1 MIQNAGFETLAIHA
15 GQAADPTTGAVMTPI
30 YQTSTYKQRSV
41 GKHSGFEYSRTGN
54 PTREALEQLVASL
67 ENGLAGLAFAS
78 GMAASDAVMH
88 LLKPGDHVVAV
99 GDLYGGTYRLFEKVY
114 HPLGLEFDYAKTF
127 ETQSLLE
134 LVRPDTRMVWLE
146 TPTNPL
152 LGIIDIRDIVR
163 EVSALNQQP
172 LVVVDNTFATPYV
185 QRPLEL
191 GADIVV
197 HSTTKYL
204 GGHSDVI
211 GGAVV
216 TRDSEIAERLAFLQN
231 AIGAVPGP
239 MDCFLVL
246 RGIKTLPVRMDRH
259 AHNASRIAEFLTG
272 HPNVEKVYY
281 PFNDEHPQKGL
292 AKSQMLNGGGM
303 VSFKVRNGERY
314 AKKIVEST
322 QVFTLAESLGG
333 VESLIEIPALMT
345 HGSTQGSLIEI
356 DPSLIR
362 LSVGLESEQDLL
374 RDLDQALG

>member
-54 PTREALEQLVASL
+54 PTREALEQLIASL

-314 AKKIVEST
+314 AKKVVEST

>member
-15 GQAADPTTGAVMTPI
+15 GQAADPMTGAVMTPI

-54 PTREALEQLVASL
+54 PTREALEQLIASL

-314 AKKIVEST
+314 AKKVVEST